1 MTMKTEQKVIGVYTF
16 CSTGSVLVH
25 ELDGDK
31 VLASINGKHLEW
43 CDITERYSEDK
54 NDWESG
60 FKLGSFF
67 VPLDEVMIVEGMD
80 G

>member
-54 NDWESG
+54 
-60 FKLGSFF
+60 KRLGVRLQARLLFCT
-67 VPLDEVMIVEGMD
+67 P
-80 G
+80 